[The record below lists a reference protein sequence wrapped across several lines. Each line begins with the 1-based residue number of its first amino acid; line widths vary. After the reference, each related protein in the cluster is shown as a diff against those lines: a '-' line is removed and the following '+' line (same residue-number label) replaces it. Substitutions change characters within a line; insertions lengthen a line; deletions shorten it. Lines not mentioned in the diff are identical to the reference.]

1 MAGVYQGA
9 DTMKATRAQSL
20 WDVLQGQKRHRKGTK
35 EQLGKRALASAFGDI
50 FKTFSPGAGHVAEL
64 GIDQLS
70 QKMFKLPEYE
80 EEDDSSFWGSSQIAE
95 YKEEDKRIVDI
106 DELMAW
112 TSSALPDAAIGE
124 DEYGQLII
132 HTGLSCPRGEEL
144 TKFYVGE

>member
-1 MAGVYQGA
+1 
-9 DTMKATRAQSL
+9 MKLFKAL
-20 WDVLQGQKRHRKGTK
+20 IQKFRDP
-35 EQLGKRALASAFGDI
+35 KRL
-50 FKTFSPGAGHVAEL
+50 EL
-64 GIDQLS
+64 S
-70 QKMFKLPEYE
+70 
-80 EEDDSSFWGSSQIAE
+80 E